1 MIKISTNLLSEFSI
15 FNILTESQINDFI
28 DSIKLDT
35 VEKGHDIIKEG
46 QDGNSLILLF
56 DGEVS
61 ITKALTLMTNKTEI
75 DTREKEMT
83 KLVYTDRPVF
93 GEMSLFD
100 EDDKRTATITATT
113 DCKIGILE
121 SHDFFKI
128 CDKDPSIGNI
138 IMRNIAGIL
147 AKNLQKTN
155 NQVLKLTTAFSLIL
169 EG

>member
-1 MIKISTNLLSEFSI
+1 MIKISTSLLSEFSI
-15 FNILTESQINDFI
+15 FNGLTESQINDFI
-28 DSIKLDT
+28 DSIKLESI
-35 VEKGHDIIKEG
+35 EKGHDIIREG
-46 QDGNSLILLF
+46 QDGDSLILLF

-83 KLVYTDRPVF
+83 KLVYTDKPVF
-93 GEMSLFD
+93 GEMSLFNK
-100 EDDKRTATITATT
+100 DDKRTATITATT

-121 SHDFFKI
+121 STGFFKI
-128 CDKDPSIGNI
+128 CDNNPSIGNI
-138 IMRNIAGIL
+138 IMRNIAGVL